1 MHIHRLAALALAAAS
16 LSACASITKG
26 SSQSIAVNTAPVQ
39 GANCTLQNQA
49 GTWTVVSPGSIVVP
63 RTKHDLN
70 VKCEKSG
77 YQPGV
82 GVLPSGTQMMT
93 AGNLI
98 LGGVIGLAVDAS
110 TGAMNNY
117 PEQIT
122 VTLTPEAPIAPAKPM
137 MDVPVSNPNKKPT
150 S

>member
-1 MHIHRLAALALAAAS
+1 MRILQTAALVLAGLS
-16 LSACASITKG
+16 VSACASITKG
-26 SSQSIAVNTAPVQ
+26 TTQSIAINTAPVQ
-39 GANCTLQNQA
+39 GANCTLQNQT
-49 GTWTVVSPGSIVVP
+49 GSWTVVSPGSVVVP
-63 RTKHDLN
+63 RSKHDIN
-70 VKCEKSG
+70 VKCEKAG
-77 YQPGV
+77 FQPGA

-117 PEQIT
+117 PEQLT
-122 VTLTPEAPIAPAKPM
+122 VTLTPETPVAVPPPAP
-137 MDVPVSNPNKKPT
+137 VPVPNPSKKPT